1 MLGKLIR
8 HEIKSTAR
16 IFLPLYAVLLVF
28 ALLNRYLNPLQVFDS
43 SGTPNL
49 ESMLKGI
56 SISLYVILIIAVFVL
71 TLVIVIQRF
80 YKNLLGDEGYLMFTL
95 PVKAWQHILSKFL
108 TAVIWYFMTAASVV
122 ISVMIL
128 IGADK
133 LFDFLPQLIQMIRE
147 AFGSS
152 GPVVLPAFILSQMAA
167 GTLMIYSSMALGHL
181 FQKNRLMYSFAMY
194 CALYAAYQIILAIL
208 ILLLGNNLF
217 ESLLQSAAPTP
228 AQLNSLFGMLAAVA
242 VLMAVV
248 HFVLTNHILTRK
260 LNLE

>member
-1 MLGKLIR
+1 MVGKLIR

-128 IGADK
+128 IGAK
-133 LFDFLPQLIQMIRE
+133 AFDFLPQLIQMIRE
-147 AFGSS
+147 PSAAADLL
-152 GPVVLPAFILSQMAA
+152 VLPFILSQMAA

-208 ILLLGNNLF
+208 ILLLGNNL
-217 ESLLQSAAPTP
+217 
-228 AQLNSLFGMLAAVA
+228 
-242 VLMAVV
+242 
-248 HFVLTNHILTRK
+248 
-260 LNLE
+260 

>member
-1 MLGKLIR
+1 MAAYI
-8 HEIKSTAR
+8 E
-16 IFLPLYAVLLVF
+16 
-28 ALLNRYLNPLQVFDS
+28 Q
-43 SGTPNL
+43 
-49 ESMLKGI
+49 I
-56 SISLYVILIIAVFVL
+56 S
-71 TLVIVIQRF
+71 
-80 YKNLLGDEGYLMFTL
+80 
-95 PVKAWQHILSKFL
+95 

-248 HFVLTNHILTRK
+248 HCPYKPYSYPKTESGIGFCIGTCMSMQAAGRVLIRIRL
-260 LNLE
+260 